1 MIFIVTLHPRNANHL
16 YQNKITIP
24 IGVSF
29 FQDVIFFIYLV
40 GITRIYFFCQVIINV
55 GWFF

>member
-29 FQDVIFFIYLV
+29 FQNASFFYILGGYHKKNC
-40 GITRIYFFCQVIINV
+40 F
-55 GWFF
+55 